1 MGLRPE
7 KEQRNEIGKHIPV
20 SGIDSPLHAAASSV
34 RKPPRDP
41 HPPTPPPYVDTH
53 FVRLFSSK

>member
-41 HPPTPPPYVDTH
+41 HAPTPLPM
-53 FVRLFSSK
+53 